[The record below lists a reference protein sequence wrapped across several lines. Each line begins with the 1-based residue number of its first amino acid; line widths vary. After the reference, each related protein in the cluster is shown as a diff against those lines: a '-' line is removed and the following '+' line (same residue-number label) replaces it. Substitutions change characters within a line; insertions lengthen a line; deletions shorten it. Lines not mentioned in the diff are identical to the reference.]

1 MPKKN
6 FDCNKCGGSHPRP
19 INSKCK
25 VEMQSS
31 DVNEASADT
40 MDTNSLILQELK
52 SLSGRMAEMERKVDG
67 AVHSP
72 GSSLSSSSKTT
83 SPVEDSEGR
92 DDELI
97 LPSIKSLQQSKR
109 MQAQV
114 DQKIQQLKDLNEQ
127 GKFKSQGGGGKDTV
141 WVKKEVPWP
150 QNFILGGSNKN
161 RVTYDALSMSQ
172 WVSGFAQIVREE
184 NDDTVKNH
192 MLEYLAELMEDSHD
206 FGWQSAKGSHAVLL
220 CRMEDN
226 KIQWQDTHKID
237 RLCRVHAQRLAP
249 TPQTKRTSAKGPLV
263 CKFYQRGSCEF

>member
-25 VEMQSS
+25 LEIQSN

-67 AVHSP
+67 TVHSP
-72 GSSLSSSSKTT
+72 GSSLASSRKATT
-83 SPVEDSEGR
+83 PAEDSEED

-114 DQKIQQLKDLNEQ
+114 DQRIQQLKDLNEQ
-127 GKFKSQGGGGKDTV
+127 GKFKSQWGG
-141 WVKKEVPWP
+141 
-150 QNFILGGSNKN
+150 QRHCLGQERGP
-161 RVTYDALSMSQ
+161 
-172 WVSGFAQIVREE
+172 
-184 NDDTVKNH
+184 
-192 MLEYLAELMEDSHD
+192 
-206 FGWQSAKGSHAVLL
+206 
-220 CRMEDN
+220 
-226 KIQWQDTHKID
+226 
-237 RLCRVHAQRLAP
+237 LAP
-249 TPQTKRTSAKGPLV
+249 ELYFGGFK
-263 CKFYQRGSCEF
+263 

>member
-1 MPKKN
+1 MPRKN
-6 FDCNKCGGSHPRP
+6 FDCGKCGGSHPRP

-25 VEMQSS
+25 FEMQNN
-31 DVNEASADT
+31 DVNESSADT

-52 SLSGRMAEMERKVDG
+52 SLSGRMAEMEWKVDG

-72 GSSLSSSSKTT
+72 GSSLASSCKTT
-83 SPVEDSEGR
+83 PPAEDSEEE

-114 DQKIQQLKDLNEQ
+114 DQRIQQLKDLNEQ
-127 GKFKSQGGGGKDTV
+127 GKFKSQRGGKDTV

-184 NDDTVKNH
+184 SDENCQKP
-192 MLEYLAELMEDSHD
+192 YA
-206 FGWQSAKGSHAVLL
+206 
-220 CRMEDN
+220 
-226 KIQWQDTHKID
+226 
-237 RLCRVHAQRLAP
+237 
-249 TPQTKRTSAKGPLV
+249 
-263 CKFYQRGSCEF
+263 